1 MGKYLTK
8 RHPPIIPRASVTS
21 EKLTFSSVVWRE
33 DDIYVSWCPHLDIAS
48 QGKTVEEALNNLKEA
63 IELYLE
69 DEDAQVP
76 YEKSSPILTTVSV
89 ETHAKSSASGRMN
102 APSIRSSN

>member
-1 MGKYLTK
+1 MG
-8 RHPPIIPRASVTS
+8 

-33 DDIYVSWCPHLDIAS
+33 AHMYVSWCPDLDIAS

-69 DEDAQVP
+69 DEDAIIP
-76 YEKSSPILTTVSV
+76 SETSSPIVTAVSV
-89 ETHAKSSASGRMN
+89 EVRAKTPHSFKSPSS
-102 APSIRSSN
+102 